1 MDPLKRVL
9 TREVSRIDLQE
20 GELYAQHYDQRK
32 ELGRGKFG
40 VVFHVKDRKTDRCY
54 AAKHIRIRKAEQK
67 EKVVEEINLL
77 KKFSNPHIIRFIEAF
92 ENPGEVILIM
102 EYLDGGELFERVAD
116 EDFNLTESDCCLFM
130 RQICRGVQYLHDH
143 NIVHLDLKPENVVCT
158 QKDNTTVK
166 IIDFG
171 TAKELEPGTDIKVLC
186 GTPEFVA
193 PEVVRYDF
201 ISTGSDMWAL
211 GVICYILLSGFSP
224 FMGDND
230 QETYNN
236 ISTVSYD
243 YECEEFDDISDNAKD
258 FINMLLKEKSKLRM
272 TAQQCLEHA
281 WLLEKD
287 IGMAVIKTENLR
299 KFLARR
305 RWQRCGQAIRA
316 MSRMSGLMKRR
327 GSNSS
332 AESGSRDNSPVPSP
346 LASPLASR
354 KSKDGATVVE
364 SKDASPVPSPLASPS
379 TARRAL
385 PKEGEVPAG
394 ESSVRAKLNL
404 LEERLRGEFGGTRVI
419 KSQQKEPMIAG
430 KPEAPAVVPVRG
442 EEEAER
448 RVR

>member
-1 MDPLKRVL
+1 MERGIKGL
-9 TREVSRIDLQE
+9 TKQVSRIDLKE
-20 GELYAQHYDQRK
+20 GALYAEHYDQRK

-40 VVFHVKDRKTDRCY
+40 VVYHVKDKSTDRCY
-54 AAKHIRIRKAEQK
+54 AAKHIRIRKMEQK

-130 RQICRGVQYLHDH
+130 RQICRGVQYLHNH

-171 TAKELEPGTDIKVLC
+171 TAKQLDPGDRVKVLC

-193 PEVVRYDF
+193 PEVVRYDY
-201 ISTGSDMWAL
+201 ISTGSDMWSL

-224 FMGDND
+224 FMGDTD
-230 QETYNN
+230 TETYNN
-236 ISTVSYD
+236 ISSVTYD
-243 YECEEFDDISDNAKD
+243 FECEEFDDISENAKD
-258 FINMLLKEKSKLRM
+258 FINCLLKDKPKLRM
-272 TAQQCLEHA
+272 TAEQCLEHS

-287 IGMAVIKTENLR
+287 IGQTVIKTENLR

-316 MSRMSGLMKRR
+316 MSRMSGMMKRR

-332 AESGSRDNSPVPSP
+332 TESLQGSRDNSPVPSP
-346 LASPLASR
+346 LASPVTPR
-354 KSKDGATVVE
+354 REKVDKSENSGDTPGVK
-364 SKDASPVPSPLASPS
+364 
-379 TARRAL
+379 
-385 PKEGEVPAG
+385 
-394 ESSVRAKLNL
+394 AKLNL
-404 LEERLRGEFGGTRVI
+404 LEERLRGDLGGSRVI
-419 KSQQKEPMIAG
+419 KSQQKEDDTESQAETTGLVTGVTGTI
-430 KPEAPAVVPVRG
+430 KEADARNVR
-442 EEEAER
+442 
-448 RVR
+448 

>member
-1 MDPLKRVL
+1 MMKAL

-20 GELYAQHYDQRK
+20 GNLYKQHYDQRK

-40 VVFHVKDRKTDRCY
+40 VVYHVKAKATDRCY
-54 AAKHIRIRKAEQK
+54 AAKHIRIRKMEQK

-77 KKFSNPHIIRFIEAF
+77 KKFANPHIIKFIEAF

-130 RQICRGVQYLHDH
+130 RQICRGVQYLHDT

-171 TAKELEPGTDIKVLC
+171 TAKQLGPGERVKVLC

-224 FMGDND
+224 FMGDSD
-230 QETYNN
+230 TETYNN
-236 ISTVSYD
+236 ISSVTYD
-243 YECEEFDDISDNAKD
+243 YECEEFDDISENAKD
-258 FINMLLKEKSKLRM
+258 FINCLLKEKPKLRM
-272 TAQQCLEHA
+272 SAQQCLEHS
-281 WLLEKD
+281 WLLEKE
-287 IGMAVIKTENLR
+287 IGVGVIKTENLR

-316 MSRMSGLMKRR
+316 MSRMSGMMKRR

-332 AESGSRDNSPVPSP
+332 TESIGESREQSPAPSP
-346 LASPLASR
+346 LASPLTR
-354 KSKDGATVVE
+354 
-364 SKDASPVPSPLASPS
+364 SPLASPLTS
-379 TARRAL
+379 RRN
-385 PKEGEVPAG
+385 KEPDTTGPGEGSA
-394 ESSVRAKLNL
+394 VRAKLNL
-404 LEERLRGEFGGTRVI
+404 LEERLRGEMGGSRVI
-419 KSQQKEPMIAG
+419 KSQQKEEGGGQEEPTLCPKG
-430 KPEAPAVVPVRG
+430 PQDKHVR
-442 EEEAER
+442 
-448 RVR
+448 